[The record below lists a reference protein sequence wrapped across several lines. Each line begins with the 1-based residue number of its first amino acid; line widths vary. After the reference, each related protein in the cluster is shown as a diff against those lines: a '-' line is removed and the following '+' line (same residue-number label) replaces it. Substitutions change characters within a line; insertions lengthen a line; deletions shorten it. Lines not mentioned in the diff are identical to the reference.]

1 MGFIENKILEIE
13 RDVRMLKNRTN
24 SVVTGAVRMQNDG
37 GESEYKGAFVAGSV
51 TWNTAT
57 GQPTNGTGGLFNEAG
72 LFGVKSG
79 VKTVELN
86 FVTGDA
92 FFKGDI
98 TGASGKFSGSLE
110 VGIDA
115 FKVDIDGNVWWGNSP
130 NYAGATIKISKTGV
144 VNFTSGNFK
153 GDITGS
159 SGNFSGDIT
168 GASGSFSGKIVAGA
182 MSIGNDVN
190 GTNDGI
196 YIDSND
202 YWYSNGNFSM
212 GNGAIVWDGSELNV
226 TGKIFS
232 QVSGRRIGL
241 EGDKIN
247 LYDAGGVAN
256 GYLHMNSVNILTL
269 FSNRRIN
276 IESTGAGNDVTLKA
290 GDALRFYY
298 NGGGTTSDVE
308 YYSDGDRRVKINQN
322 GLINTE
328 GGFAMRVSGIDYNGV
343 SGTFVDNNGRVVR
356 VRGGIITN
364 LDE

>member
-1 MGFIENKILEIE
+1 
-13 RDVRMLKNRTN
+13 
-24 SVVTGAVRMQNDG
+24 
-37 GESEYKGAFVAGSV
+37 
-51 TWNTAT
+51 
-57 GQPTNGTGGLFNEAG
+57 
-72 LFGVKSG
+72 
-79 VKTVELN
+79 
-86 FVTGDA
+86 
-92 FFKGDI
+92 
-98 TGASGKFSGSLE
+98 
-110 VGIDA
+110 
-115 FKVDIDGNVWWGNSP
+115 
-130 NYAGATIKISKTGV
+130 
-144 VNFTSGNFK
+144 
-153 GDITGS
+153 
-159 SGNFSGDIT
+159 
-168 GASGSFSGKIVAGA
+168 

-247 LYDAGGVAN
+247 LYDSGGVAN

-298 NGGGTTSDVE
+298 NGGGTTSDME
-308 YYSDGDRRVKINQN
+308 FYSNGDRRVKINQN